1 MLTMLTKR
9 ITSLFFA
16 FVVVFENFVIDRR
29 DGC

>member
-9 ITSLFFA
+9 ITSLFFVV
-16 FVVVFENFVIDRR
+16 VVVFENFVTDRR

>member
-9 ITSLFFA
+9 ITSLFFVV
-16 FVVVFENFVIDRR
+16 VVVFENVVTDRR